1 MSNFDDSFRV
11 GSFILSISVVPN
23 FSRCKSFS
31 SVELIPTGRY
41 VISCMKKIVIILTL
55 LFFCV
60 VMCSSAGCT
69 TIANVLD
76 PVVGSWESEN
86 EFSNMN
92 LNMDGTGDLSV
103 GPFKEQITWNSLGNG
118 EYDIGGSR
126 HTLKG
131 TELRGPVFAYHKV

>member
-1 MSNFDDSFRV
+1 
-11 GSFILSISVVPN
+11 
-23 FSRCKSFS
+23 
-31 SVELIPTGRY
+31 
-41 VISCMKKIVIILTL
+41 MKKIVIVLTL

-69 TIANVLD
+69 TIANVFD
-76 PVVGSWESEN
+76 TVVGSWEGPGGLVYL
-86 EFSNMN
+86 N

-118 EYDIGGSR
+118 EYDIGGSK

-131 TELRGPVFAYHKV
+131 TELRGPIFTYHKV